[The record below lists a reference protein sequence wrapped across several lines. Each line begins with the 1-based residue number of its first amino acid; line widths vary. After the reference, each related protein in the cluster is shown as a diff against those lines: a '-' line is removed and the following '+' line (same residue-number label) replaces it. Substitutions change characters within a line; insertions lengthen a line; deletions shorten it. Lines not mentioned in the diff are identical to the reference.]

1 MMSAV
6 PITKGGARRG
16 AVHQPF
22 HQRAVAIPE
31 DNVGA
36 AVAAEIAGPVNVIVD
51 IRVTN
56 RSGSAKQ
63 RARTVQ

>member
-1 MMSAV
+1 MPFISHSTSV
-6 PITKGGARRG
+6 PL
-16 AVHQPF
+16 PS
-22 HQRAVAIPE
+22 PE

-36 AVAAEIAGPVNVIVD
+36 AVAVEIAGPVNVIVD